1 MISTKF
7 IHAKNINKKN
17 EICTAI
23 LSEGDSAMNFLISGL
38 NGNNDNIGI
47 MSLKGKPLNV
57 RKCSA
62 E

>member
-1 MISTKF
+1 MISSKY
-7 IHAKNINKKN
+7 IHAKNINKKDAV
-17 EICTAI
+17 CTALI
-23 LSEGDSAMNFLISGL
+23 AEGDSAFGFLISGID
-38 NGNNDNIGI
+38 GHNDDIGI

>member
-1 MISTKF
+1 MS
-7 IHAKNINKKN
+7 
-17 EICTAI
+17 
-23 LSEGDSAMNFLISGL
+23 FLISGL
-38 NGNNDNIGI
+38 NGNNENIGI